1 MPSAADLKR
10 ALRPAVHRL
19 RQRRDA
25 LLGGNCIVLLY
36 HRVIELATDPQ
47 QLAVSPARFDAQLAW
62 LKANCQV
69 LTADEFDEFLQ
80 SGKRFPSNS
89 ALITF
94 DDGYADNHQIA
105 RPILERHALQGL
117 FYIASGYIGAD
128 REYWWDELERLLLVN
143 RNLPKA
149 FVYDRLEGELNW
161 NYDHPPNAADMR
173 ERYGFLIATLRILSS
188 EARDAILSE
197 LRIRLDSSRPRST
210 HLPMTHD
217 ELRAFASSPSVAIGA
232 HTIGHC
238 ALSSRDEDGQRS
250 EIIGSKQALEAL
262 LNRPIV
268 RFAYPFGTGAEFN
281 AVSMRI
287 CEQAGFH
294 HAAANVTGIV
304 HRRSPRFAF
313 PRVIVRDWEAKEF
326 ERRLRPFLR

>member
-36 HRVIELATDPQ
+36 HRVIDLATDPQ
-47 QLAVSPARFDAQLAW
+47 QLAVAPARFDAQLAW

-69 LTADEFDEFLQ
+69 LTADEFDAILL
-80 SGKRFPSNS
+80 SGKRFPRNS

-94 DDGYADNHQIA
+94 DDGYVDNHRIA

-117 FYIASGYIGAD
+117 FYIASGYIGAE

-143 RNLPKA
+143 PNLPD
-149 FVYDRLEGELNW
+149 VLEYDRLEGELNW
-161 NYDHPPNAADMR
+161 RYDHVPNAADMR
-173 ERYGFLIATLRILSS
+173 ERYGFLIAALRILPS

-197 LRIRLDSSRPRST
+197 VRLRLNSPEPRST
-210 HLPMTHD
+210 HLPMTQD
-217 ELRAFASSPSVAIGA
+217 DLRAFASSPSVAIGA
-232 HTIGHC
+232 HTVGHC

-250 EIIGSKQALEAL
+250 EILGSKQALEAL
-262 LNRPIV
+262 LGRRIE

-294 HAAANVTGIV
+294 HAAANVKGIV
-304 HRRSPRFAF
+304 HKGSPRFAF
-313 PRVIVRDWEAKEF
+313 PRVIVRDWDEHQFAQ
-326 ERRLRPFLR
+326 RLRPFLQ

>member
-10 ALRPAVHRL
+10 ALRPMAHRL
-19 RQRRDA
+19 RQRGDA

-36 HRVIELATDPQ
+36 HRVIDLATDPQ
-47 QLAVSPARFDAQLAW
+47 QLAVAPARFDAQLAW

-69 LTADEFDEFLQ
+69 LTADEFDAILL
-80 SGKRFPSNS
+80 SGKRFPRNS

-94 DDGYADNHQIA
+94 DDGYADNHQLA

-117 FYIASGYIGAD
+117 FYIASGYIGAG
-128 REYWWDELERLLLVN
+128 REYWWDELERLLMVN
-143 RNLPKA
+143 PNLPKTLE
-149 FVYDRLEGELNW
+149 FDGLEGELNW
-161 NYDHPPNAADMR
+161 RYDHPPNASDMR

-197 LRIRLDSSRPRST
+197 ARLRLNSPEPRST
-210 HLPMTHD
+210 HLPMTRD

-232 HTIGHC
+232 HTVGHC

-250 EIIGSKQALEAL
+250 EIIGSKLALEKL
-262 LNRPIV
+262 LDRRIE

-287 CEQAGFH
+287 CEQAGFL
-294 HAAANVTGIV
+294 HAAANMTGIV
-304 HRRSPRFAF
+304 HKRSPRFAF
-313 PRVIVRDWEAKEF
+313 PRVIARDWEAAEF
-326 ERRLRPFLR
+326 ARRLRPFMR